1 LLKFILVVAIVMAF
15 GSLVMY
21 NGKILNALSKSRKR
35 SEGIFYR
42 LLGKH
47 MKRWNVNSERS
58 ASLKKGSLKY
68 KINNYL
74 KEIIVNLGMSR
85 DNVTPVGLV
94 TFMLSIS
101 FSFAFIYVFWSGE
114 TALFIPAFCAIFY
127 FVIVLFRFVSLT
139 RYEKKEG
146 EIMDTEDLIS
156 MDIKGGVYNAILRY
170 RKSFHPNI
178 KPYFEEFIDNIQYK
192 GYGFRASMLL
202 LNERLGS
209 NFTDFAQKAIL
220 YEEKADKDM
229 ADIFSTVVEVNRNKR
244 TLRYDNNQKFNKLRL
259 EFLISIGVISLYGVF
274 SIWSDPFLANFFK
287 NSLLGKFLLLADV
300 VTVTAVLA
308 YISSIKSKFL

>member
-1 LLKFILVVAIVMAF
+1 LLKFILIIAIVLAF

-21 NGKILNALSKSRKR
+21 NGKILNALGKSRKR
-35 SEGIFYR
+35 SEGIFYK

-47 MKRWNVNSERS
+47 MRRWNTRVERS
-58 ASLKKGSLKY
+58 SNLKKGSLKY

-74 KEIIVNLGMSR
+74 KDIIVNLGMAR

-94 TFMLSIS
+94 TFMASIA
-101 FSFAFIYVFWSGE
+101 FSCAFFYVFWSGE

-127 FVIVLFRFVSLT
+127 FVIVLFRFASLT

-146 EIMDTEDLIS
+146 EIMDTEDLIA
-156 MDIKGGVYNAILRY
+156 MDVKGGVYNAILRY
-170 RKSFHPNI
+170 RRSFHPNI
-178 KPYFEEFIDNIQYK
+178 KPYFEEFIDNIQNK
-192 GYGFRASMLL
+192 GYGFREAMLL
-202 LNERLGS
+202 LNDRLGG
-209 NFTDFAQKAIL
+209 NFTDFTQKAIM

-229 ADIFSTVVEVNRNKR
+229 DDIFSAVIEVNRNKR
-244 TLRYDNNQKFNKLRL
+244 TLRYENNQKFNKLRL
-259 EFLISIGVISLYGVF
+259 EFLISIGVISLYGLF
-274 SIWSDPFLANFFK
+274 SVWTDPFLANFFK
-287 NSLLGKFLLLADV
+287 NSLLGKFLLIADV